1 MEGFLASYS
10 SDSDDGRTPGS
21 AAAAPA
27 AVPSGSAASRPAA
40 AAAAAASRQ
49 IGPTIIE
56 VRLRVHSAP
65 PRTWS
70 DSPLQVTVQ
79 KRRRVTDA
87 PPLPD
92 QPVPPALHDAP
103 VAARPP
109 LASAAVGASPC
120 LSSSAPASSAAGP
133 AEAAAVD
140 ACDAAAKEASEW
152 PGVARQLQ
160 KLQEG
165 AVLDLLLHDTQ
176 VTRHTPNS
184 PA

>member
-40 AAAAAASRQ
+40 AASRQ

-65 PRTWS
+65 PRMWS
-70 DSPLQVTVQ
+70 DLPLQVTVQ

-92 QPVPPALHDAP
+92 QLVDAP